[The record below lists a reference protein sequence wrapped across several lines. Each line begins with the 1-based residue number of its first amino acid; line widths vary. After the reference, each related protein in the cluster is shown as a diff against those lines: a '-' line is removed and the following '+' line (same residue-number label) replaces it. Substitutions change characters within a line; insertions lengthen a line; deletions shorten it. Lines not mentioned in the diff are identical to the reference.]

1 MKSDAEDVEKPGG
14 SASIIKAATSNN
26 NCSIQIETLISATK
40 LRYTQKLTSCIY
52 PIKFLRCRL
61 ADKFFD
67 AKSHSVIVYFNKHQI
82 SQKTVT
88 VKVHFVQRLTG
99 LKNH

>member
-40 LRYTQKLTSCIY
+40 
-52 PIKFLRCRL
+52 
-61 ADKFFD
+61 
-67 AKSHSVIVYFNKHQI
+67 I
-82 SQKTVT
+82 SAMQVS
-88 VKVHFVQRLTG
+88 
-99 LKNH
+99 